1 MSTLSPANKKVK
13 VSRPD
18 CWSIND
24 GGSMIEICKQSDEA
38 SKEASLLWIGKLVD
52 HDINITLVC
61 IVIVHW

>member
-1 MSTLSPANKKVK
+1 MSK
-13 VSRPD
+13 PD

-24 GGSMIEICKQSDEA
+24 GGSTIEICKQSDEA